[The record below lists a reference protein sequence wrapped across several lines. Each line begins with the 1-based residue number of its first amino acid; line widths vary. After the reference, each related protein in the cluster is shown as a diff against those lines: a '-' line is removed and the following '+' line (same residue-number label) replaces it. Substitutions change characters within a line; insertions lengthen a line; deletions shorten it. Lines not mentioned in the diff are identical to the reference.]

1 MFLRR
6 YSVRIG
12 HQREQNFFEK
22 VLKHVFQ
29 IAVLHFAQ
37 YLIKVVAKRCM

>member
-12 HQREQNFFEK
+12 HHREHNFFEK
-22 VLKHVFQ
+22 VSKHVFQ

-37 YLIKVVAKRCM
+37 CLKKVAAKRCM